1 MWQFLKE
8 PKRGTIQS
16 FFSSHTAKK
25 QKSDTS
31 LISSRIIV
39 SQSYQIDQ
47 IDSTFPT
54 SEQQEEYI
62 SLSSSS
68 NKPIANTTDMS
79 RSITLLG
86 LSIYER
92 ENWKTGF

>member
-1 MWQFLKE
+1 MEQCLKE

-16 FFSSHTAKK
+16 FFSSRTAKK

-31 LISSRIIV
+31 LISSTIIV
-39 SQSYQIDQ
+39 SQSYQINQ
-47 IDSTFPT
+47 IDSTFLT

-62 SLSSSS
+62 SLSSSESSSSS
-68 NKPIANTTDMS
+68 NKPISNTTDID
-79 RSITLLG
+79 RSITLLC

-92 ENWKTGF
+92 EN